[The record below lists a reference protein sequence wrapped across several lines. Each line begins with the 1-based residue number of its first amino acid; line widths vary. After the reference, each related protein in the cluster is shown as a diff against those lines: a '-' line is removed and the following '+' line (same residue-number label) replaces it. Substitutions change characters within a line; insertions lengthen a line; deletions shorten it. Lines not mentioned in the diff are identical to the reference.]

1 MILIWRQGG
10 LLFIFFF
17 PLFYP
22 SLGEELLKISMKKD
36 KLSSKIILQ
45 FFCFMKQTSSQL
57 LQMEVGYRLV
67 FHTSNHQIYS
77 YTLNISY
84 LFLVILIVLST
95 SGFHLYFPGLSAL
108 QVFYMLCENVPLYPY
123 FRPADGQF
131 HFVPLLLYTMK
142 QSFLTYFLHNVMT
155 YPLNPHFS
163 SLKSINLDRIS

>member
-1 MILIWRQGG
+1 
-10 LLFIFFF
+10 
-17 PLFYP
+17 
-22 SLGEELLKISMKKD
+22 
-36 KLSSKIILQ
+36 
-45 FFCFMKQTSSQL
+45 MKQTSSQIP
-57 LQMEVGYRLV
+57 QMEVGYRLV

-108 QVFYMLCENVPLYPY
+108 QVFYMLFENIPLYPY

-142 QSFLTYFLHNVMT
+142 QSFLTYFLHIVMT
-155 YPLNPHFS
+155 YILWIHIF
-163 SLKSINLDRIS
+163 LVWRILIWIEFLGEEHSKVKLLIQFPDV